1 LVIDKTRDA
10 YYRRNFGI
18 TLEDYNRRLLEQNGA
33 CACCGWIPQ
42 SGQVRLAVDH
52 EHFKVEVVPHFLDT
66 GEQQKEKGWLATVQK
81 FGVKEWAKTKLE
93 AVKQAKKQAMPLS
106 VRGLLCMFC
115 NRFVLGACGRHPVKA
130 LRDNPELFDR
140 AKKYLLD
147 YSPKS
152 A

>member
-52 EHFKVEVVPHFLDT
+52 EHFKVEY
-66 GEQQKEKGWLATVQK
+66 EKGIYADPQDKVWIARIPKYNVLA
-81 FGVKEWAKTKLE
+81 WDKTKEGAGKL
-93 AVKQAKKQAMPLS
+93 AKKQAMPLS
-106 VRGLLCMFC
+106 IRGLLCGFC
-115 NRFVLGACGRHPVKA
+115 NRFVLGACGRHPVMV